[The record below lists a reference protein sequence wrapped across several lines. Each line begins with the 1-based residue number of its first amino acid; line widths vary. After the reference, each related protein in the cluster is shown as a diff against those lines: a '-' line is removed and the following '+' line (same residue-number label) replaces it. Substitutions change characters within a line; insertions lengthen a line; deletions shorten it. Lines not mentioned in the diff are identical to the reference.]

1 MRWALVGLALLLAV
15 AGLLYRGGLA
25 FVSSL
30 SVATAS
36 ESPRADGP
44 GTVAA
49 TTGQMAAA
57 TWSERGPTADRSS
70 ASGMPGPGPSPGPQP
85 VASPPEDSSPSAN
98 EQRMFKSRRAL
109 ETVDPREFLRQGTK

>member
-30 SVATAS
+30 SAATAS
-36 ESPRADGP
+36 ASSRVDGP
-44 GTVAA
+44 GTIAA

-57 TWSERGPTADRSS
+57 TWSERGPPAGQGS
-70 ASGMPGPGPSPGPQP
+70 ASEMPGPGPSPGPQP
-85 VASPPEDSSPSAN
+85 VASHPEDSSPSAN

-109 ETVDPREFLRQGTK
+109 EPVDPRELLRQGTK